1 MKTQRGMTLIEVMV
15 AMLIGLI
22 GCIAIFQMY
31 SVADTRKRTVSSGSD
46 MDIAGRLA
54 LMTLERD
61 LQLAGYG
68 YGMAAASTA
77 SLGGPMM
84 GCAVVAYDNQRP
96 VAVQD
101 FSFPFVPVVIT
112 QGAAGAPDSIA
123 VLKGSSDLLVIG
135 KVVDNGSATTVRV
148 KADTGG
154 RTGVRKGDV
163 VIEAYR
169 TATPAPGIHECGMFE
184 IVDDTDAD
192 QLTFK
197 HEPSTEYTTALGV
210 TKSTRYNKAGGTTF
224 ALTMG
229 EGKLYNLGPSP
240 ARSIW
245 SVLPPGAGQSGKLVV
260 TNDLA
265 WTDMNSDNQNDLLEA
280 ADLVVNLQ
288 AQYGVDTN
296 ADGMVDSW
304 VDSMPTNDW
313 TTLLAVRFALLTRS
327 QQLERLKIYELTGAN
342 SAPFKPSWSGGTFT
356 MTNIDGTPDNEPGG
370 INDWRFYRYK
380 VFETVVPLRNT
391 IVGKAVT

>member
-1 MKTQRGMTLIEVMV
+1 MKTQRGMSLIEVMV

-46 MDIAGRLA
+46 MDISGRLA

-68 YGMAAASTA
+68 YGMAAAPNA

-84 GCAVVAYDNQRP
+84 GCSVVTYDNQRP

-101 FSFPFVPVVIT
+101 FTFPFVPVVIT

-123 VLKGSSDLLVIG
+123 ILKGSSDLLVIG
-135 KVVDNGSATTVRV
+135 KIVDNGTATTVRV

-163 VIEAYR
+163 VIEAYKNGAG
-169 TATPAPGIHECGMFE
+169 TVHECGLFE

-192 QLTFK
+192 QLTFR

-210 TKSTRYNKAGGTTF
+210 TKSTRYNKMGGTTF
-224 ALTMG
+224 ALTAG

-240 ARSIW
+240 ARSVW
-245 SVLPPGAGQSGKLVV
+245 SVLPPGATQSGKLVV

-288 AQYGVDTN
+288 AQYGLDTSTPLDGIVDTWSE
-296 ADGMVDSW
+296 A
-304 VDSMPTNDW
+304 PPADW
-313 TTLLAVRFALLTRS
+313 TNLLAVRFALLTRG
-327 QQLERLKIYELTGAN
+327 QQPERQKIYELTGVN
-342 SAPFKPSWSGGTFT
+342 TAPFKPSWSGGTFT
-356 MTNIDGTPDNEPGG
+356 MTNVDGTPDNEPGG

-391 IVGKAVT
+391 IVGKAVI